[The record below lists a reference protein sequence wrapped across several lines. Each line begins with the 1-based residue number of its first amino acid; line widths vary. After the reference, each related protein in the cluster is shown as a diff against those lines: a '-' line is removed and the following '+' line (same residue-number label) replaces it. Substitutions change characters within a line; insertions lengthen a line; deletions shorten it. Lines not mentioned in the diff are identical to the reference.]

1 MAPKIELLAV
11 VAVGLV
17 AGCSDVCEDARDICG
32 VDVIGGSDGAECS
45 GVEECQSQCIVDFE
59 TCDSISNEQL
69 HQCQSK
75 CGS

>member
-45 GVEECQSQCIVDFE
+45 GVEECRSQCIVDF
-59 TCDSISNEQL
+59 DSCNSLDNDEL
-69 HQCQSK
+69 LQCQSE
-75 CGS
+75 CGA